1 MKCRHCYGSY
11 QCGIVKA
18 QNGHRILWDGYCYLT
33 ETQWKN
39 SCVQHKRMTLY
50 FISLVLFQNRWSPLC
65 KTNASDFSWTHF
77 LVSDLILQSH
87 CSHDQGSICCTICTA
102 LIYIPVQMKSW
113 IWTPWSF
120 LKIWTWIQNC
130 SEALL
135 VTFFPSWPSL
145 VWHRHVLLS
154 EKEKTSH
161 HTYLLYVSSFCTH
174 PCFNVC
180 LLL

>member
-1 MKCRHCYGSY
+1 MKCRHRYGSY

-50 FISLVLFQNRWSPLC
+50 FISLVLFQNIWGPLC
-65 KTNASDFSWTHF
+65 KTNASDFSWIHF

-113 IWTPWSF
+113 IWTPRSF

-135 VTFFPSWPSL
+135 VTSDNILPKFA
-145 VWHRHVLLS
+145 LS
-154 EKEKTSH
+154 AMAQTRTLIWKRKNKPPHLFIVRFIILYTSM
-161 HTYLLYVSSFCTH
+161 F
-174 PCFNVC
+174 
-180 LLL
+180 